1 MSEAEAQEAP
11 TEAATEAAP
20 AAEAQEAPQGMD
32 AIRAQLRAQLD
43 QGDEADAQE
52 TQEAKPEATE
62 AKPEAEKTPRISKA
76 IAELHRREAA
86 LRKKE
91 KEISEAAAKAKAIEE
106 AAQRL
111 KEGVADPDDLLS
123 ALGVNYRAITEAK
136 LRHGKP
142 EPDKSEQAL
151 SEVEKLRA
159 ELAAK
164 EEAIARRQ
172 AELEEQEFERAHR
185 SEIDTFLSQN
195 ADKYDAIRSLGYE
208 DKIAEMRVRHYQQ
221 HGEALTY
228 EQAADSLESLLVEN
242 VVSKILKTKY
252 ASTSSSQAS
261 PGKATSGNVANSG
274 KSTLTNKMA
283 GTVSSIPDKTTLSL
297 EEARAAVR
305 AMFSR

>member
-1 MSEAEAQEAP
+1 MSEAEAQQAP
-11 TEAATEAAP
+11 TEAVTESAP
-20 AAEAQEAPQGMD
+20 AEEAQEAPQGMD
-32 AIRAQLRAQLD
+32 AIRAQMRAQLD
-43 QGDEADAQE
+43 EQGETEGQEPAEAQP
-52 TQEAKPEATE
+52 QATE
-62 AKPEAEKTPRISKA
+62 AKPAEEKTPRISKA

-91 KEISEAAAKAKAIEE
+91 KEISEAAARAKAIEE
-106 AAQRL
+106 AALKL
-111 KEGVADPDDLLS
+111 KEGVADPDDLLN
-123 ALGVNYRAITEAK
+123 ALGVDYRAITEAK

-142 EPDKSEQAL
+142 EPDKSEKAL
-151 SEVEKLRA
+151 SEVEKLRS

-172 AELEEQEFERAHR
+172 ADLEEQEFEREHR
-185 SEIDTFLSQN
+185 SQISTFLSQN

-208 DKIAEMRVRHYQQ
+208 SKIAEMRVRHYQE

-283 GTVSSIPDKTTLSL
+283 GTVASIPDKTTLSL